1 MAEIQEQLTLIDN
14 FTAQFTQFISLAQRS
29 AQAAEDIR
37 DALVNVQS
45 TAAPAAQGVADL
57 SNRFDTMQ
65 TRVEIVRKSTSEFNS
80 ALKRLV
86 GTIAS
91 VQTVKWLVS
100 TADQMTSITARLD
113 MMNDGLQTTEE
124 LQEMI
129 YQSAMRFRGAYADT
143 AAFVAKLGT
152 LAGDAFSSNAELVA
166 FAEQVNKQMVLS
178 GTSAAEASGAMLQL
192 TQALASGALRGDE
205 LNSVM
210 EQTPMIVQT
219 IAEYMGVT
227 TGEIREL
234 AAEGKITADV
244 VKNAMLSAAA
254 ETNAKFDQM
263 PMTWGQVWTQM
274 QNIALLAL
282 QPLLDGI
289 SFLANHMEQLSPLLA
304 GVAAAALAYAAAL
317 GIQTVAT
324 WVATGAAQAF
334 FITLLTNPLTYIV
347 LLVGLVV
354 AAIYKWVQSVGG
366 LEIAWMIVVD
376 NVLFGWDTLKAGFF
390 TGVYLVMDLLDEFNF
405 KFAAVG
411 VSIQN
416 FMGDMKVGVLTILQ
430 NMVNGAIDIINWF
443 IDKLNLIPGV
453 EIEAI
458 KHTTFGAAAAMENE
472 AEKAQRDAAMTAYR
486 KELDDRIAGRAQ
498 ELADMW
504 SERDANHAARQAEIA
519 QRQAEAQAGGDDGL
533 NEWMEQSPVYNEL
546 DGIGKDVGSIKR
558 SVSMAD
564 EDIRSLVDMAERR
577 YVNNIN
583 LTAQTPVINISGQN
597 SGDSAA
603 DRRALADAIRDILVE
618 QVASGSVRTTARVF

>member
-14 FTAQFTQFISLAQRS
+14 FTSQFTQFISLAQRS
-29 AQAAEDIR
+29 AQATEDIR

-65 TRVEIVRKSTSEFNS
+65 THVENAERSTS
-80 ALKRLV
+80 ALTGTLTRLAGAV
-86 GTIAS
+86 AS

-129 YQSAMRFRGAYADT
+129 YRSAMRSRGAYADT

-254 ETNAKFDQM
+254 ETNAKFEQM

-274 QNIALLAL
+274 QNIAIKQL
-282 QPLLDGI
+282 QPLLDAIGQMAGWI
-289 SFLANHMEQLSPLLA
+289 GEHMDTAIAAFYGL
-304 GVAAAALAYAAAL
+304 AAAVGFY
-317 GIQTVAT
+317 TVAQ
-324 WVATGAAQAF
+324 WIATGAAQTF
-334 FITLLTNPLTYIV
+334 FAELLTNPIGWIAALIGIV
-347 LLVGLVV
+347 I
-354 AAIYKWVQSVGG
+354 AAIYQWVQSVGG
-366 LEIAWMIVVD
+366 LEIAWLIVVD
-376 NVLFGWDTLKAGFF
+376 SVLLRWDMLKAGFF
-390 TGVYLVMDLLDEFNF
+390 TGVYWVMDLLDNFNY

-411 VSIQN
+411 ISIQN

-486 KELDDRIAGRAQ
+486 QELDDRIAGRAQ

-504 SERDANHAARQAEIA
+504 SETAANHAERQEEIA
-519 QRQAEAQAGGDDGL
+519 RRQAEAQAEGGDGL

-558 SVSMAD
+558 SVSMTD

-577 YVNNIN
+577 YVNNVN

-597 SGDSAA
+597 TGDSAA
-603 DRRALADAIRDILVE
+603 DRQALADAIRDILVE